1 MNRLV
6 EYILSD
12 AFERKV
18 NAVMAWVFPLFGAIM
33 VARILKFIVEFILFP
48 ADFH

>member
-6 EYILSD
+6 EYILSE

-18 NAVMAWVFPLFGAIM
+18 NAVMGMVLPILAAVM
-33 VARILKFIVEFILFP
+33 VARILEFIVEFILYP
-48 ADFH
+48 ANFH